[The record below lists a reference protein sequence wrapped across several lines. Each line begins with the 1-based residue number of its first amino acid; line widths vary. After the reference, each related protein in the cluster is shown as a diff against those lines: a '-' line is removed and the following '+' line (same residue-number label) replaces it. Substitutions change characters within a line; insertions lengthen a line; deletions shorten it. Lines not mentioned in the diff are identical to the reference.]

1 MARTP
6 KKIQLARTLR
16 KDFVPAEALLW
27 KALRNRALGGF
38 KFRRQHPI
46 GRYVADFA
54 CVESKIAVEVDG
66 ETHLPRKDAD
76 QKRTEAMQAD
86 GWCVMR
92 FWNNEIY
99 DELDPVKEAIYQLCL
114 RRSNPPSPRC
124 PSPPAAEPF
133 DGS

>member
-1 MARTP
+1 MARSP

-16 KDFVPAEALLW
+16 KDSVPAEALLW

-54 CVESKIAVEVDG
+54 CVECKIAVEVDG
-66 ETHLPRKDAD
+66 ETHLPRKNAD
-76 QKRTEAMQAD
+76 QKRTEILQAD

-99 DELDPVKEAIYQLCL
+99 EELDPVKEAIYQMCV
-114 RRSNPPSPRC
+114 RRGTPPSPL
-124 PSPPAAEPF
+124 PL
-133 DGS
+133 D

>member
-1 MARTP
+1 MARSP

-16 KDFVPAEALLW
+16 KDSVPAEALLW

-54 CVESKIAVEVDG
+54 CVECKIAVELDG

-76 QKRTEAMQAD
+76 QKRTEILQAD

-99 DELDPVKEAIYQLCL
+99 DKLDPVKEAIYQMCV
-114 RRSNPPSPRC
+114 RRGTPPSPL
-124 PSPPAAEPF
+124 PLSPRR
-133 DGS
+133 